1 MRESSHQPFN
11 GIKITDEK
19 MLKKSY
25 EYHKRVFKTH
35 ECPGLEGAMVQ
46 ENFVLLA

>member
-1 MRESSHQPFN
+1 
-11 GIKITDEK
+11 

-25 EYHKRVFKTH
+25 EYYNRVFKTH

-46 ENFVLLA
+46 ENFVLLAQGELGTAGMNVLP